1 MKLSLIYLSL
11 FLSSCTSGTKNSP
24 AVADAAEAKSAD
36 VVAAPA
42 VAKPEEPEDT
52 NYIRHVEL
60 GDYKFTAAIK
70 GAQLSVT
77 VQKGE
82 NILPAYS
89 RECSNQTLTKCFVSD
104 LNSNGFPEFYIGT
117 SKQNPAGGTW
127 GSLYSYE
134 IKNNEIKE
142 ALIPEMTSAM
152 KNGYRGK
159 DQWLTDENLHLL
171 MHKFKLYL
179 LSDADCCPTGGER
192 TINYVVDASGA
203 IVFKNTQSLER
214 VVVPGKK

>member
-82 NILPAYS
+82 NILLPI
-89 RECSNQTLTKCFVSD
+89 RENVQTRHL
-104 LNSNGFPEFYIGT
+104 
-117 SKQNPAGGTW
+117 QNVLFQISIQTD
-127 GSLYSYE
+127 SLSF
-134 IKNNEIKE
+134 I
-142 ALIPEMTSAM
+142 
-152 KNGYRGK
+152 
-159 DQWLTDENLHLL
+159 
-171 MHKFKLYL
+171 
-179 LSDADCCPTGGER
+179 
-192 TINYVVDASGA
+192 
-203 IVFKNTQSLER
+203 
-214 VVVPGKK
+214 